1 MFLVCH
7 SNYLF
12 AQKSCGSELD
22 IEELQKSDPKRYEQ
36 IMQFN
41 KFVEQYSS
49 NTNSNE
55 RVIDPNGTIIIP
67 VVFHLLYDGN
77 ALLLNPSDAR
87 VQTQIAILNE
97 DFRRLNADRVNTPI
111 PFQSV
116 AADVNI
122 EFRLACIDPNGNP
135 TTGITRRNVGTRI
148 FREVNNASG
157 VRDEFATG
165 IKYTSQGGQ
174 DAWATDRYLNIWV
187 VSRMETFESDRWQ
200 DLLGYGTF
208 PDKYQTSP
216 NTDGVAILAS
226 RMGRGLGASA
236 LGRTATHE
244 VGHW

>member
-1 MFLVCH
+1 MLCIYSVI
-7 SNYLF
+7 SL
-12 AQKSCGSELD
+12 AQQNCGSELN

-77 ALLLNPSDAR
+77 DPLLLNPSDAR

-97 DFRRLNADRVNTPI
+97 DFRRLNADRANTPV

-122 EFRLACIDPNGNP
+122 EFKLACIDPNGNP
-135 TTGITRRNVGTRI
+135 TT
-148 FREVNNASG
+148 
-157 VRDEFATG
+157 
-165 IKYTSQGGQ
+165 
-174 DAWATDRYLNIWV
+174 
-187 VSRMETFESDRWQ
+187 
-200 DLLGYGTF
+200 
-208 PDKYQTSP
+208 
-216 NTDGVAILAS
+216 
-226 RMGRGLGASA
+226 
-236 LGRTATHE
+236 
-244 VGHW
+244 